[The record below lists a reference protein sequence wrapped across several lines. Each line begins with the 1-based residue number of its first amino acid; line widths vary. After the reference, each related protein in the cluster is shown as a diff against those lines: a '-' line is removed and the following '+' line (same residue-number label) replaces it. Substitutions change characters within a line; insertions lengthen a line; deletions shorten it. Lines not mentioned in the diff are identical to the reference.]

1 MLNSGYF
8 TSRHELMEWASRVA
22 AVNLTRI
29 EQLGSGNVYC
39 QILDAA
45 YPEKVP
51 LNKVKWQAYLE
62 VEFLHNFKVFQSCLQ
77 RLGISKDI
85 DVSLFLCRPNGCPT
99 PTPTPVRVRGADEL

>member
-1 MLNSGYF
+1 
-8 TSRHELMEWASRVA
+8 MEWVSAVA

-29 EQLGSGNVYC
+29 EQLGSGNIYC

-51 LNKVKWQAYLE
+51 LSKVKWHAYLE
-62 VEFLHNFKVFQSCLQ
+62 VEFLHNFKILQNSLQ

-85 DVSLFLCRPNGCPT
+85 DVQHN
-99 PTPTPVRVRGADEL
+99 DI